1 MHEHPHENTYPAHQK
16 EHAVTAPTETV
27 EELEARLEAARQAQ
41 AEAPEAAPLTP
52 EDVAATSLDEA
63 DEPTGYDI
71 HPAHDPDDH
80 THDEEEEEAP
90 NVITA
95 FLVIVQPDGSAFATS
110 EIAKIGEITPA
121 REATVVDMR
130 RACQEVVHDVNAMQT
145 AQQTVGLMQQSAAQM
160 AEEQRNAKIAAKLQS
175 KGIQL
180 PRGQRR

>member
-1 MHEHPHENTYPAHQK
+1 MTHDGRQHKNPYPAHKK

-27 EELEARLEAARQAQ
+27 EELEARLAAAKQAV
-41 AEAPEAAPLTP
+41 EDTVVTP
-52 EDVAATSLDEA
+52 EEVAATALDEA
-63 DEPTGYDI
+63 DDETGYDI

-80 THDEEEEEAP
+80 THDEDEDEAP

-110 EIAKIGEITPA
+110 EIAKIGEVTPA

-145 AQQTVGLMQQSAAQM
+145 AQQTVGLMQQSAQQM